1 MKKESNRYPKR
12 NPTSC
17 SHFNFVSTLFLPC
30 SSMFFFLP
38 FPPFSTPPVLASC
51 RYPKHK
57 GGQHALRVELQER
70 KVELDRRADRRERN
84 LKKFEAK
91 KEEILAC
98 KAHSDYVMDMS
109 VEEVKEEKRLSP
121 VHVDDAARS
130 KIAKAVL
137 AMATFE
143 QVAGIPKKKRK
154 KLGKVNKKT
163 WVFV

>member
-1 MKKESNRYPKR
+1 MKKKTNFEKGIQQISKKESNFMLTFQFCFYP
-12 NPTSC
+12 
-17 SHFNFVSTLFLPC
+17 VLPC
-30 SSMFFFLP
+30 SSSSLFQ
-38 FPPFSTPPVLASC
+38 PPLLASC

>member
-1 MKKESNRYPKR
+1 M
-12 NPTSC
+12 
-17 SHFNFVSTLFLPC
+17 
-30 SSMFFFLP
+30 
-38 FPPFSTPPVLASC
+38 
-51 RYPKHK
+51 
-57 GGQHALRVELQER
+57 
-70 KVELDRRADRRERN
+70 DRCADRRERN
-84 LKKFEAK
+84 LRKFEAK

-154 KLGKVNKKT
+154 KLGKVNNNNNNKIICLDRLLRCPDIYFCG
-163 WVFV
+163 V

>member
-1 MKKESNRYPKR
+1 MKKKTNFEKGIQQISKKESNFMLTFQFCFYP
-12 NPTSC
+12 
-17 SHFNFVSTLFLPC
+17 VLLC
-30 SSMFFFLP
+30 SSLSLFQ
-38 FPPFSTPPVLASC
+38 PPFLASC

>member
-1 MKKESNRYPKR
+1 MRQNGDTRRNQRLAPFAAEHGMSDEDDEKNPFKWWSNED
-12 NPTSC
+12 N
-17 SHFNFVSTLFLPC
+17 
-30 SSMFFFLP
+30 
-38 FPPFSTPPVLASC
+38 
-51 RYPKHK
+51 
-57 GGQHALRVELQER
+57 E
-70 KVELDRRADRRERN
+70 
-84 LKKFEAK
+84 
-91 KEEILAC
+91 
-98 KAHSDYVMDMS
+98 
-109 VEEVKEEKRLSP
+109 EEVKEEKRLSP

>member
-1 MKKESNRYPKR
+1 
-12 NPTSC
+12 
-17 SHFNFVSTLFLPC
+17 
-30 SSMFFFLP
+30 MFFFLP
-38 FPPFSTPPVLASC
+38 FPPFSTPPFLASC